1 MWISIQCVLALA
13 PSTSR
18 VEVLTHLEGA
28 KNFLGEILGAP
39 NYHEVVQAPGTFV
52 RSMLDSLKSVNM
64 VQADKNREGHQVHW
78 VGC

>member
-28 KNFLGEILGAP
+28 KNFLGEI
-39 NYHEVVQAPGTFV
+39 H
-52 RSMLDSLKSVNM
+52 
-64 VQADKNREGHQVHW
+64 ADKSSAACRSALCVAASTNDPMHCLALTGLPYLDYALT
-78 VGC
+78 CST